1 MNKIVSFI
9 LGAGIGSVT
18 TYFIVKKTIQERA
31 DEEIESVVTTFKE
44 RYDKVEKILTDEQK
58 EEVGIYIPEKK
69 ELSIPVKDL
78 NLTGEPYKEK
88 VEDLGYSV
96 GVDLSENN
104 DKHVDNITQIDDVKT
119 GMAPYTI
126 SEEEFGEFGN
136 EEMTLILYADGTLAD
151 DQDEIID
158 DPESLLGN
166 CLDEFS
172 EYDDALY
179 VRNESKEID
188 FVILRSDKTF
198 DDINPEVVN

>member
-18 TYFIVKKTIQERA
+18 TYFVVKKTIQERA

-58 EEVGIYIPEKK
+58 EEAGIFIPEKK

-104 DKHVDNITQIDDVKT
+104 DKHVDNITQIDDVKV
-119 GMAPYTI
+119 GVAPYII

-136 EEMTLILYADGTLAD
+136 EEMTLILYADGVLAD

-166 CLDEFS
+166 CLDEFRG
-172 EYDDALY
+172 YDDALY
-179 VRNESKEID
+179 VRNENKEID
-188 FVILRSDKTF
+188 FVILKSDKNF
-198 DDINPEVVN
+198 DDVNPEVIN

>member
-18 TYFIVKKTIQERA
+18 TYFVVKKTIQGRA

-166 CLDEFS
+166 CLDEFG

-179 VRNESKEID
+179 VRNENKEID

-198 DDINPEVVN
+198 DDVNPEVVN

>member
-18 TYFIVKKTIQERA
+18 TYFVVKKTIQERA

-44 RYDKVEKILTDEQK
+44 RYDKIEKILTDEQK
-58 EEVGIYIPEKK
+58 EKIGVYSSEKEFK
-69 ELSIPVKDL
+69 VIEPDIQ
-78 NLTGEPYKEK
+78 TEEEPYKDK

-104 DKHVDNITQIDDVKT
+104 DKHVDNITQIDDVKID
-119 GMAPYTI
+119 MAPYTI

-136 EEMTLILYADGTLAD
+136 EEMTLILYADGVLAD
-151 DQDEIID
+151 EQDELID

-166 CLDEFS
+166 CLEEFG

-188 FVILRSDKTF
+188 FVVIRSDKTF
-198 DDINPEVVN
+198 DDVNPEVIN

>member
-18 TYFIVKKTIQERA
+18 TYFVVKKTIQERA

-104 DKHVDNITQIDDVKT
+104 DKHADNITQIDDVKT

-179 VRNESKEID
+179 IRNENKEID
-188 FVILRSDKTF
+188 FVVLRSDKTF

>member
-179 VRNESKEID
+179 VRNENKEID

>member
-9 LGAGIGSVT
+9 LGAGIGSVA
-18 TYFIVKKTIQERA
+18 TYFAVKKVIQARA

-44 RYDKVEKILTDEQK
+44 RFDKVEEILTDEQK
-58 EEVGIYIPEKK
+58 EKIGVYSPEK
-69 ELSIPVKDL
+69 ELKVIEPDIQ
-78 NLTGEPYKEK
+78 TEEEPYKEK

-104 DKHVDNITQIDDVKT
+104 NEHADNITQIEDVKI
-119 GMAPYTI
+119 GMAPYVI

-136 EEMTLILYADGTLAD
+136 EEITLILYADGVLAD
-151 DQDEIID
+151 EQDELID

-166 CLDEFS
+166 CLEEFG

-179 VRNESKEID
+179 VRNEIKETD
-188 FVILRSDKTF
+188 FAIIRSDKTF

>member
-18 TYFIVKKTIQERA
+18 TYFVVKKTIQERA

-44 RYDKVEKILTDEQK
+44 RYDKIEKILTDEQK
-58 EEVGIYIPEKK
+58 EKIGVYSSEKEFK
-69 ELSIPVKDL
+69 VIEPDIQ
-78 NLTGEPYKEK
+78 TEEEPYKDK

-104 DKHVDNITQIDDVKT
+104 DKHVDNITQIDDVKID
-119 GMAPYTI
+119 MAPYTI

-136 EEMTLILYADGTLAD
+136 EEMTLILYADGVLAD
-151 DQDEIID
+151 EQDQLID

-166 CLDEFS
+166 CLEEFG

-188 FVILRSDKTF
+188 FVVIRSDKTF
-198 DDINPEVVN
+198 DDVNPEVIN